1 MELHPPG
8 SPAAYSSTLSDIDLS
23 KSALSPEQQQELLAL
38 LCDYRDLFVTNN
50 GALELT
56 SVVKHTI
63 HTEVY
68 PIRQPVRCQPRAL
81 QEVIDTEVEQM
92 LQNGV
97 IRPSFSPCLSPVVM
111 VKKKMDP
118 GSFVWIIRSSIR

>member
-8 SPAAYSSTLSDIDLS
+8 LPAAYSSTLSDIDLS

-38 LCDYRDLFVTNN
+38 LYDYSDLFVTNN
-50 GALELT
+50 GVLGLT
-56 SVVKHTI
+56 SVNKHTI
-63 HTEVY
+63 YTEVY
-68 PIRQPVRCQPRAL
+68 PIHQPVRRQPRAL

-97 IRPSFSPCLSPVVM
+97 IRPSFNPCSSPVLM